1 MSSRQFEKLSKYMPK
16 IAELVNAFSSEA
28 VQHDA
33 FHALLATFEG
43 RPIKRPS
50 KSMVSRRDSNVL
62 MEQFGPDVP
71 KSSRSTK
78 TTSSRTDSVIHDD
91 VETDLSEGG
100 SIHSFIDSK

>member
-43 RPIKRPS
+43 RPIKRSS
-50 KSMVSRRDSNVL
+50 KPPISRKDSSVL

-71 KSSRSTK
+71 KQGRPSKIKSRS
-78 TTSSRTDSVIHDD
+78 DSAIDD
-91 VETDLSEGG
+91 EVETELSEGG

>member
-1 MSSRQFEKLSKYMPK
+1 MGTRQFEKLSKYMPK
-16 IAELVNAFSSEA
+16 IAEMVNAFSSEA
-28 VQHDA
+28 VQYDA

-50 KSMVSRRDSNVL
+50 RSILSRKDSSVL

-71 KSSRSTK
+71 KSSRSSK
-78 TTSSRTDSVIHDD
+78 TTSRSDSVIHDD